1 MELKLKLPTCPKT
14 HQDQKFMKDY
24 MTLVYYFGVLLIL
37 MESFISTFPN
47 PVCIVFWSPYSFFL
61 LEIFWDRKQS
71 SKCFPNIVD
80 NFLSRLVL
88 KTSLLLFQLSYEAAP
103 FPSSKSCSSLK
114 SSQPLF
120 FLSPFQATLTKQTP
134 IWVIALSQPYQR
146 SRPRPPAC
154 PITDKQAVRQLKQPR
169 ECSERC
175 AADRIYSPCL
185 PLPPAFRGLE
195 SEQAVSGVFAEFV
208 CDSVVFTKV
217 YEPQSLLISVVG
229 THEHA
234 NGIGFIYW
242 KLHHVYL
249 WFSESAWKIFFLWRR
264 IWAVR
269 MSIQNTVAKTP
280 IVDKGL
286 DAQTIKK
293 LWVYCSSQYQP
304 DLYEE

>member
-14 HQDQKFMKDY
+14 PQDHKFMKDY
-24 MTLVYYFGVLLIL
+24 MTLVYSFGVLI
-37 MESFISTFPN
+37 FISTFPN
-47 PVCIVFWSPYSFFL
+47 PVCIVFWLPYSFFL

-120 FLSPFQATLTKQTP
+120 FLSPFQARLTHRHLH

-195 SEQAVSGVFAEFV
+195 SEQAVSGVFAECV
-208 CDSVVFTKV
+208 CDSVV
-217 YEPQSLLISVVG
+217 
-229 THEHA
+229 
-234 NGIGFIYW
+234 
-242 KLHHVYL
+242 
-249 WFSESAWKIFFLWRR
+249 
-264 IWAVR
+264 
-269 MSIQNTVAKTP
+269 
-280 IVDKGL
+280 
-286 DAQTIKK
+286 
-293 LWVYCSSQYQP
+293 
-304 DLYEE
+304 